1 MKTQNNYIPS
11 TLPTHQISC
20 TRLTDQT
27 IVCKSPDKMKEIYTA
42 LGEEREL
49 ALLFLDIRNFTAAM
63 EIRSSYEVIYMIRK
77 LFVLFN
83 RSITAAGG
91 RIIETNGDS
100 IYAVFGLDTNL
111 RKAAQSSVDA
121 AYALLRDVDVFNASY
136 AQPYFNLSY
145 EVGIG
150 IHHGKVVVGQYDLA
164 NKEQMTVMGLPVNIA
179 SRLQG
184 ETKGLNNNLIIS
196 ESTYDLLTDPKDAEI
211 RAVQLKGISAA
222 MNVMLMGNSFHPKNH
237 IDDMDLNYYL
247 GISG

>member
-1 MKTQNNYIPS
+1 MKTQNSYIPS

-83 RSITAAGG
+83 RSITEAGG
-91 RIIETNGDS
+91 RIVETNGDS

-111 RKAAQSSVDA
+111 KMAVQAAVDT
-121 AYALLRDVDVFNASY
+121 AYALLRDVEVFNASY

-145 EVGIG
+145 EIGIG
-150 IHHGKVVVGQYDLA
+150 VHHGKVVVGQYDLTS
-164 NKEQMTVMGLPVNIA
+164 KEQLTVMGLPVNIA

-184 ETKGLNNNLIIS
+184 ETKGLHNNLIVS
-196 ESTYDLLTDPKDAEI
+196 KLTYDLLTDPKDAELKS
-211 RAVQLKGISAA
+211 VQLKGISAA
-222 MNVMLMGNSFHPKNH
+222 MNVMLMGNTFHPENYM
-237 IDDMDLNYYL
+237 DDMDLNYYL

>member
-11 TLPTHQISC
+11 TLLAHQISC
-20 TRLTDQT
+20 TRLDDQT
-27 IVCKSPDKMKEIYTA
+27 IVCKSPDQMKEIYTA
-42 LGEEREL
+42 PGEEHEL

-83 RSITAAGG
+83 RSITGAGG
-91 RIIETNGDS
+91 RIIETNGNR
-100 IYAVFGLDTNL
+100 IYAVFGLDTTI
-111 RKAAQSSVDA
+111 RKAVQSSVNA

-150 IHHGKVVVGQYDLA
+150 VHHGQVVVGQYDLV

-179 SRLQG
+179 SRLQE
-184 ETKGLNNNLIIS
+184 ETLGLNNNMIIS
-196 ESTYDLLTDPKDAEI
+196 ESTYGLLTDPEDAEI
-211 RAVQLKGISAA
+211 RAVQLRGVTTA
-222 MNVMLMGNSFHPKNH
+222 MNVMLMGNTFHAENH